1 MRVWNKRSRADAAPR
16 RAPLLLWV
24 ALAALA
30 PARAE
35 DPPVAALKT
44 VRAGDGSMVQVEAGV
59 LQVPETRRTRGPRR
73 VGIPWYRLRS
83 TAAGAAPPVF
93 LLAGGPGSSGIDA
106 LGRGEGWREIALYR
120 SFADVV
126 LFDQRGA
133 GHATP
138 QLECPQTAH
147 YRASVPLDR
156 VSLRGMRRDLL
167 AACRDQWRSA
177 GVDLMAYN
185 TIESAADVDALR
197 RALGYD
203 RINLVGGSYG
213 SHLGLQVMRL
223 YPETVAR
230 AVFHGIEGP
239 DQTWD
244 DPDGILAALR
254 RYDAASQAL
263 APRLGLDVPEGGY
276 LASLAR
282 TIARLQ
288 EQPVQVTVTR
298 DGKEATVVIDAEIV
312 RLMARRGGAGG
323 HDHPDAWPR
332 MVLALANGDYSQAA
346 QLALSARK
354 LRLQPPMHWSMD
366 CSSGIDA
373 ARRERYA
380 RSGAI
385 ALLGD
390 LNAEYEDLCD
400 LWPAR
405 EVGGDYRT
413 VTKAPIPTL
422 LFQGTWDVSTPL
434 ENAREVA
441 AGLSAARLVTVEGG
455 NHGVLYNLLGRWP
468 PMQDTLRR
476 FLSGEDVSL
485 PERVVM
491 PWVPQQPRPA
501 VSEGKEDG

>member
-1 MRVWNKRSRADAAPR
+1 MRGLSEPSRVNAAPR
-16 RAPLLLWV
+16 YAALLACV
-24 ALAALA
+24 ALAALT
-30 PARAE
+30 PAWAE
-35 DPPVAALKT
+35 DPSVMKA
-44 VRAGDGSMVQVEAGV
+44 VRTGDGSMMQVEAGV
-59 LQVPETRRTRGPRR
+59 LRVPESRRTQGPRR
-73 VGIPWYRLRS
+73 IGIPWYRLRS
-83 TAAGAAPPVF
+83 TAAQPAPPVF

-133 GHATP
+133 GHSTP
-138 QLECPQTAH
+138 RLECPQTAH
-147 YRASVPLDR
+147 YPEGVPLDR
-156 VSLRGMRRDLL
+156 ASLRRMRRGLL
-167 AACRDQWRSA
+167 AACRDQWLAA
-177 GVDLMAYN
+177 GVDLAAYN

-203 RINLVGGSYG
+203 SINLVGGSYG

-223 YPETVAR
+223 YPDTVAR

-244 DPDGILAALR
+244 DPDGVLAALR
-254 RYDAASQAL
+254 RYDMASQAL
-263 APRLGLDVPEGGY
+263 APRLGLVVPEGGY

-288 EQPVQVTVTR
+288 EKPEQVTVTR
-298 DGKEATVVIDAEIV
+298 DGKESTVVVDAEIV

-323 HDHPDAWPR
+323 HDRPDAWPR
-332 MVLALANGDYSQAA
+332 MVLALENGAYAQAA
-346 QLALSARK
+346 QVALSARQ
-354 LRLQPPMHWSMD
+354 LRLQAPMHWSMD

-405 EVGGDYRT
+405 EVESDYRV
-413 VTKAPIPTL
+413 VTTAPIPTL

-434 ENAREVA
+434 ENAREVV
-441 AGLSAARLVTVEGG
+441 AGLSAGRLVTVEGG

-468 PMQDTLRR
+468 PMHDTLRR
-476 FLSGEDVSL
+476 LLSGEDVSL

-491 PWVPQQPRPA
+491 PWVQQPLRPA
-501 VSEGKEDG
+501 GSGVKKDG